1 MTRRR
6 LSRRHVQRIGA
17 PVLAGIGLVALATV
31 VVGVAV
37 EPQTGT
43 CNRNTAQSASV
54 AFSVAAVE
62 DLRQVVPGFLD
73 APELD
78 GIKGLEVVIFEGP
91 RNSVPIYLGLRADG
105 ARPPSF
111 DRVVCVVTP
120 VGEEHYYYDVDLST
134 ANLDGLE
141 VVRRDP

>member
-1 MTRRR
+1 MSHSAWQPSKTRAR
-6 LSRRHVQRIGA
+6 SF
-17 PVLAGIGLVALATV
+17 P
-31 VVGVAV
+31 
-37 EPQTGT
+37 
-43 CNRNTAQSASV
+43 ASWT
-54 AFSVAAVE
+54 
-62 DLRQVVPGFLD
+62 P
-73 APELD
+73 PELD